1 MKEHK
6 YSPLLVTRVEIP
18 KPNGKTRNG
27 YCKIDYVTSKKRSKL
42 KYKGL
47 LDFININRTT
57 VLWDLIK

>member
-6 YSPLLVTRVEIP
+6 YRPLLVRRVEIP
-18 KPNGKTRNG
+18 KPNGKTRNS

-47 LDFININRTT
+47 
-57 VLWDLIK
+57 